1 MRGLVADFDVV
12 TPASLDE
19 ALRKLAH
26 DPGTWTPLSGGT
38 DLMVLSESGALAP
51 RPLLNIRGI
60 AELGRIEESPEF
72 IAIGALTTYA
82 GLQRNRTLR
91 REFPL
96 LVEAASEVGGVAIQ
110 NRGTLGGNIGNAS
123 PAADASPSLLVYE
136 AEIDLASVR
145 GRRWIPYREFH
156 TGYKLT
162 RMAADELIARIRL
175 PRCAHPWR
183 GYGRKVGPRAA
194 QAISKVHLA
203 AIARMEA
210 GRITEARIALGSVAA
225 TPVRCVRTEETLRG
239 RGIDAP
245 LIREARATLSSEI
258 TPIDDIRS
266 TALYRRRVA
275 ENLLEEFLTSL
286 R

>member
-1 MRGLVADFDVV
+1 
-12 TPASLDE
+12 
-19 ALRKLAH
+19 
-26 DPGTWTPLSGGT
+26 
-38 DLMVLSESGALAP
+38 
-51 RPLLNIRGI
+51 
-60 AELGRIEESPEF
+60 
-72 IAIGALTTYA
+72 
-82 GLQRNRTLR
+82 
-91 REFPL
+91 
-96 LVEAASEVGGVAIQ
+96 
-110 NRGTLGGNIGNAS
+110 
-123 PAADASPSLLVYE
+123 LLVYE